1 MNSKLAFAVIL
12 LGTANGSFVAA
23 EDSPKQSLDFGYYRT
38 HVEPL
43 FLKKRPS
50 HARCVVCHAGST
62 NAFHLQPLPAG
73 GSTWTEEQSRRNFEI
88 VSRLVTRGDPAAS
101 RLLLHPLSPTAGGDP
116 FPQRRPAICVRD
128 DPDWQVLA
136 NSSRSSK
143 RGRRQRP
150 DHRLRNHHH
159 TVALGDFTHPR
170 DDGDLCSPR
179 MCRSLTPNSPPSWQ
193 RRVGCRRV

>member
-12 LGTANGSFVAA
+12 LFMQTAPSFAA
-23 EDSPKQSLDFGYYRT
+23 EDSPKPSLDFGYYRT

-73 GSTWTEEQSRRNFEI
+73 SSTWTEEQSRRNFEI
-88 VSRLVTRGDPAAS
+88 VSRLVTPGDPASS
-101 RLLLHPLSPTAGGDP
+101 RLLLHPLSPTAGGDA
-116 FPQRRPAICVRD
+116 FHSGGRQFASRD

-136 NSSRSSK
+136 DWVRSSK
-143 RGRRQRP
+143 
-150 DHRLRNHHH
+150 
-159 TVALGDFTHPR
+159 T
-170 DDGDLCSPR
+170 
-179 MCRSLTPNSPPSWQ
+179 SPPATP
-193 RRVGCRRV
+193 